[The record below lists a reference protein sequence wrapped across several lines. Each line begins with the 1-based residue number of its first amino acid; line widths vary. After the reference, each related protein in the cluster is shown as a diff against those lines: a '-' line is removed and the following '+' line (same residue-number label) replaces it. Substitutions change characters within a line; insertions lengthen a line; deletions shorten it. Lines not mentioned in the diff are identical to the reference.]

1 MDRYIAHIYLHRGS
15 VGLSRVQQDQDQ
27 NPKNLKEIVSKEG
40 LKLWTV
46 TVTAQ
51 IYVVAASEKELER
64 LSPLEILVYRE
75 SNTAVEI
82 IPFEEGIS
90 KPCIPEDTEIPVVG
104 ESHRIP
110 SGIQSLTTP
119 PNPQRMDRC
128 RGWPP
133 T

>member
-1 MDRYIAHIYLHRGS
+1 MDRYIAHIYLQRGS

-82 IPFEEGIS
+82 TPFEEGIS
-90 KPCIPEDTEIPVVG
+90 KP
-104 ESHRIP
+104 
-110 SGIQSLTTP
+110 
-119 PNPQRMDRC
+119 
-128 RGWPP
+128 
-133 T
+133 

>member
-1 MDRYIAHIYLHRGS
+1 MDRYIAHIYLQRGS
-15 VGLSRVQQDQDQ
+15 VGLSRVQQDQDQDQ

-82 IPFEEGIS
+82 TPFEEGIS
-90 KPCIPEDTEIPVVG
+90 KP
-104 ESHRIP
+104 
-110 SGIQSLTTP
+110 
-119 PNPQRMDRC
+119 
-128 RGWPP
+128 
-133 T
+133 